1 MSTRG
6 ELIATDRTT
15 DQIGDKIGADAMIY
29 QEIDDLRAA
38 VRNTGSKLHYCA
50 ACFDGKYPT
59 SDVTSKTLANIEKCR
74 LQNQKE
80 RLQFERDTVGE
91 PG

>member
-6 ELIATDRTT
+6 ELIATDRTI
-15 DQIGDKIGADAMIY
+15 DQIGEKIGADTMIY
-29 QEIDDLRAA
+29 QEIDDLRTAL
-38 VRNTGSKLHYCA
+38 RNTGTKLHYCA

-59 SDVTSKTLANIEKCR
+59 PDVTSETLANIEKCR
-74 LQNQKE
+74 IQDQKE
-80 RLQFERDTVGE
+80 RLEIIADTVGE